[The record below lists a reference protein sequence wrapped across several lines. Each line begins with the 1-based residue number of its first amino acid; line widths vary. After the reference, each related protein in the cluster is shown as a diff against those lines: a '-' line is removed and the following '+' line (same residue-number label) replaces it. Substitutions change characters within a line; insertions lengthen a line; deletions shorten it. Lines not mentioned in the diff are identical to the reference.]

1 MSNPIRT
8 WLRQRRVKKRQQ
20 KLAGLSTDEVFD
32 EIYKKNKWGDPDSA
46 SGKGSNL
53 LQTATLRA
61 ELPVLL
67 KRYGIQSILDLPC
80 GDFFWMREIDLTGI
94 QYIGADIVDSLTADN
109 RHKYG
114 SENRQFETLNL
125 IEDQLPK
132 VDLIFVRDCLVHLS
146 EDKVFKALNNIKASG
161 STYLLTT
168 DFPMTSE
175 NINIMTGQWRRIN
188 LLKQPFMLPEPADQI
203 VENCTEDSGGFSDKR
218 MALWRIE
225 NIPTY

>member
-1 MSNPIRT
+1 MNNPIRS
-8 WLRQRRVKKRQQ
+8 WLKQRRIKKRQQ
-20 KLAGLSTDEVFD
+20 KLSGLSTDEVFD

-67 KRYGIQSILDLPC
+67 KRYDIQSILDLPC

-94 QYIGADIVDSLTADN
+94 QYIGADIVESLTSDN
-109 RHKYG
+109 QNKYG
-114 SENRQFETLNL
+114 SDERQFKTLDL
-125 IEDQLPK
+125 IEDPLPK
-132 VDLIFVRDCLVHLS
+132 VDLVFVRDCLVHLS
-146 EDKVFKALNNIKASG
+146 EDKVFAALNNIKASG

-175 NINIMTGQWRRIN
+175 NINIVTGQWRRIN
-188 LLKQPFMLPEPADQI
+188 LLIKPFMLPEPADQI

-225 NIPTY
+225 NIPAY